1 MKAVVSSLFVED
13 TERLGASLAAVL
25 RPGDVVLL
33 RGELGS
39 GKTTLVRS
47 VVAGL
52 GMDASQVSSPT
63 YAIANEYESE
73 GSPVVVHVDA
83 YRLLGSDELDSIG
96 WERIVGGDTGEGAI
110 VFIEWPERIEES
122 LPDGCAQ
129 IRITQQGQTSRRI
142 ELETPR
148 SWNQRPGMLALVT
161 PRDTRGDTT
170 CPVTGERVPASSATW
185 PFANERARLSDLYH
199 WMNEGYTITR
209 EIHEADLDQGD

>member
-63 YAIANEYESE
+63 FVIANEYEGE
-73 GSPVVVHVDA
+73 GSPTVVHVDA
-83 YRLLGSDELDSIG
+83 YRLSGSDELDSIG
-96 WERIVGGDTGEGAI
+96 WERIIGGDSI
-110 VFIEWPERIEES
+110 VFIEWPGRIES
-122 LPDGCAQ
+122 ALPEGCAQ
-129 IRITQQGQTSRRI
+129 IRITQQGETARRI
-142 ELETPR
+142 EIETPTA
-148 SWNQRPGMLALVT
+148 WNERPGMLALAM

-170 CPVTGERVPASSATW
+170 CPVTGKPVPASSPTW
-185 PFANERARLSDLYH
+185 PFIDEHARLSDLYR
-199 WMNEGYTITR
+199 WMTEGYTIVR

>member
-47 VVAGL
+47 AVAGL
-52 GMDASQVSSPT
+52 GMDATQVSSPT

-96 WERIVGGDTGEGAI
+96 WERIVGGGAGAI
-110 VFIEWPERIEES
+110 VFIEWPERIEEA
-122 LPDGCAQ
+122 LPEVCAQ
-129 IRITQQGQTSRRI
+129 IRITQRGETSRRI
-142 ELETPR
+142 EIETPR
-148 SWNQRPGMLALVT
+148 SWNERPGMLALVT

-199 WMNEGYTITR
+199 WMNEGYSISR

>member
-73 GSPVVVHVDA
+73 GAPTVVHVDA
-83 YRLLGSDELDSIG
+83 YRLSGSDELDSIG
-96 WERIVGGDTGEGAI
+96 WEQIIGSDTI
-110 VFIEWPERIEES
+110 VFIEWPERIEEA
-122 LPDGCAQ
+122 LPEGCAQ

-148 SWNQRPGMLALVT
+148 SWNERPGMLALVT

-170 CPVTGERVPASSATW
+170 CPVTGGRVPASSATW

-199 WMNEGYTITR
+199 WMNEGYSITR

>member
-63 YAIANEYESE
+63 Y
-73 GSPVVVHVDA
+73 V
-83 YRLLGSDELDSIG
+83 L
-96 WERIVGGDTGEGAI
+96 
-110 VFIEWPERIEES
+110 S
-122 LPDGCAQ
+122 L
-129 IRITQQGQTSRRI
+129 
-142 ELETPR
+142 
-148 SWNQRPGMLALVT
+148 
-161 PRDTRGDTT
+161 
-170 CPVTGERVPASSATW
+170 
-185 PFANERARLSDLYH
+185 
-199 WMNEGYTITR
+199 
-209 EIHEADLDQGD
+209 IHI

>member
-63 YAIANEYESE
+63 FVIANEYEGE
-73 GSPVVVHVDA
+73 NAPTVVHVDA
-83 YRLLGSDELDSIG
+83 YRLSGPDDLDTIG
-96 WERIVGGDTGEGAI
+96 WERIVGAEAI
-110 VFIEWPERIEES
+110 VFIEWPERIEEA
-122 LPDGCAQ
+122 LPEGCAQ
-129 IRITQQGQTSRRI
+129 IRITQQGETARK
-142 ELETPR
+142 LEIDTP
-148 SWNQRPGMLALVT
+148 SAWNERAGMLALAM

-170 CPVTGERVPASSATW
+170 CPVTGKPVPASSPTW
-185 PFANERARLSDLYH
+185 PFVNEHARLADLYR
-199 WMNEGYTITR
+199 WMTEGYTIVR
-209 EIHEADLDQGD
+209 EIHEADLEQGD

>member
-73 GSPVVVHVDA
+73 GAPTVVHVDA
-83 YRLLGSDELDSIG
+83 YRLSGSDELDSIG
-96 WERIVGGDTGEGAI
+96 WEQIIGSDTI
-110 VFIEWPERIEES
+110 VFIE
-122 LPDGCAQ
+122 GCAQ

-148 SWNQRPGMLALVT
+148 SWNERPGMLALVT

-170 CPVTGERVPASSATW
+170 CPVTGGRVPASSATW

-199 WMNEGYTITR
+199 WMNEGYSITR

>member
-63 YAIANEYESE
+63 YVIANEYEGE
-73 GSPVVVHVDA
+73 GAPTVVHVDA
-83 YRLLGSDELDSIG
+83 YRLSGSDELDSIG
-96 WERIVGGDTGEGAI
+96 WERIVGGDGGGAI
-110 VFIEWPERIEES
+110 VFIEWPERIEEA
-122 LPDGCAQ
+122 LPEGCAQ
-129 IRITQQGQTSRRI
+129 IRITQRGETSRRI
-142 ELETPR
+142 EIDTPS
-148 SWNQRPGMLALVT
+148 SWNERPGMLALVT

-170 CPVTGERVPASSATW
+170 CPVTGERVPGGSPTW
-185 PFANERARLSDLYH
+185 PFASERARLTDLYQ